1 MSKKYDVDIDQSTS
15 CFVQTIMLANYDM
28 HFS

>member
-1 MSKKYDVDIDQSTS
+1 MSKKYDVDIDQSTGS
-15 CFVQTIMLANYDM
+15 FVQTIMLANYDM